1 MQLKG
6 SRKVAETI
14 RILDLG
20 DAALMVDFRGQA
32 DPLTRIHQLCAL
44 LYSDPPVWL
53 RDAIPGID
61 TLLISL
67 NFEAT
72 QYAQTRATARTLL
85 EDLLL
90 TIQKNKKIHLA
101 NDTVHRVRVCYDP
114 EIAPDLIASAEKCK
128 LPLREFIQRHK
139 NSDTRVDILGFMPG
153 FAYCSGLDP
162 SLKLPRLETPR
173 TAVPKGSVAIA
184 ELQTGIYPKP
194 TPGGWNVI
202 GRTPDILFDP
212 RSTRPSLLTPGDRLE
227 FVEID
232 IEEFKKLSAEA
243 EAKTQVRKKSHASNK
258 NTIEVIS
265 SGLLTTIQGLPRYGF
280 AHLALSAGGPVD
292 QESPRLA
299 NALLGN
305 PVDAAGLEIT
315 GVGPKLLFQVD
326 TWVAWVGAQCS
337 GTVDGKT
344 FPGNRPVH
352 IRKGQTLSFG
362 AMTQGYRIF
371 LAVSGGIESE
381 FILGGRGSHLS
392 ADIGDKVLQK
402 GDVLYLPQA
411 NLAKEKPLFKKL
423 NSTASD
429 FPKWSIASP
438 ARPGKAVQIIK
449 ALPSIHFNLLSA
461 EEQILLSKTIWTV
474 SSQSNR
480 MGMRLD
486 SDFKIAKP
494 ITGIASQGIWFGT
507 IQLPP
512 SGQPIIMLAEH
523 QTTGG
528 YPRLLEIISSEW
540 ATLAQLRPGSKIQLA
555 PITLEE
561 ADQINAMYFMEQKK
575 TLDNL
580 EAILLNKS

>member
-1 MQLKG
+1 MQLKR
-6 SRKVAETI
+6 SRKVVEET

-20 DAALMVDFRGQA
+20 DAALMVDFRGQI
-32 DPLTRIHQLCAL
+32 DPLSRIHQLCAL
-44 LYSDPPVWL
+44 LFSETPEWL
-53 RDAIPGID
+53 KDLIPGID

-67 NFEAT
+67 HFKDN
-72 QYAQTRATARTLL
+72 QYAQTRAEARTRL
-85 EDLLL
+85 EDFLSI
-90 TIQKNKKIHLA
+90 IQKDKKTTLA

-114 EIAPDLIASAEKCK
+114 EIAPDLIASAEKCN
-128 LPLREFIQRHK
+128 LPLREFIKRHK

-162 SLKLPRLETPR
+162 SLKLPRLESPR

-212 RSTRPSLLTPGDRLE
+212 RSARPSLLTPGDRLE
-227 FVEID
+227 FIEID
-232 IEEFKKLSAEA
+232 LGEFKKLSAEA
-243 EAKTQVRKKSHASNK
+243 EAKTVPRKTSQDSSDQSV
-258 NTIEVIS
+258 EVINP
-265 SGLLTTIQGLPRYGF
+265 GLLTTIQGLPRYGF

-292 QESPRLA
+292 IESARLA

-305 PVDAAGLEIT
+305 PEDAAGLEIT
-315 GVGPKLLFQVD
+315 GVGPKLLFHVD

-337 GTVDGKT
+337 GVIDGKS
-344 FPGNRPVH
+344 FPGNRPVR

-362 AMTQGYRIF
+362 AMAQGYRIF
-371 LAVSGGIESE
+371 LAMSGGIESE

-392 ADIGDKVLQK
+392 ADIGDKVIQK
-402 GDVLYLPQA
+402 EDVLYLSQA
-411 NLAKEKPLFKKL
+411 HLAQEKPLFKKL
-423 NSTASD
+423 NNAASD
-429 FPKWSIASP
+429 YPKWSIASP
-438 ARPGKAVQIIK
+438 ANPGKSVQLIK
-449 ALPSIHFNLLSA
+449 AVPSIHFDLLSP
-461 EEQILLSKTIWTV
+461 EEQSLLSKTVWTV

-480 MGMRLD
+480 MGMRID
-486 SDFKIAKP
+486 SDFKVSKP

-512 SGQPIIMLAEH
+512 SGQPIVMLAEH

-528 YPRLLEIISSEW
+528 YPRLLETISSERS
-540 ATLAQLRPGSKIQLA
+540 TLAQLRPGSKIQFV

-561 ADQINAMYFMEQKK
+561 SDQINAAYFYEQKK

-580 EAILLNKS
+580 EVILLDKS